1 MYYTHHGTNTPLLTC
16 KDRKKIWTICKSFH
30 IFFVK
35 FVNNFSL
42 MTTDNN
48 PRCAVLGYGSW
59 ATAIVKTLTVNHH
72 HVDWLVLND
81 EILQSLHDRSRN
93 SKYLP
98 WCYID
103 KEFMTPSNDINA
115 VVRDADMVFLAMPS
129 AFLEKFLKPLTESL
143 ENKIVVSAVKG
154 IIPGDYLTIVEH
166 MNRYYDVP
174 MENLAVVTGP
184 SHAEE
189 VGQCQLSYLTVASE
203 SSTTA
208 ERVRGVLAND
218 FFRCSLSNDV
228 LGVEAA
234 AIMKNVYALAV
245 GIAVGLRYGDNFL
258 AVLIA
263 GCAAEMK
270 RFIDEAVPINQRD
283 INAAAYMGDLL
294 VTCYSPL
301 SRNRRFGT
309 LLGKGCSVKSALNEM
324 TMIAEGY
331 YAAECIRR
339 SSMRRNI
346 DMPIADM
353 VWEVLYN
360 NTSAREAMNNLLQIL
375 R

>member
-1 MYYTHHGTNTPLLTC
+1 
-16 KDRKKIWTICKSFH
+16 
-30 IFFVK
+30 
-35 FVNNFSL
+35 
-42 MTTDNN
+42 MTTEKR
-48 PRCAVLGYGSW
+48 PKCAVLGYGSW
-59 ATAIVKTLTVNHH
+59 ATAIVKTLTTNNH
-72 HVDWLVLND
+72 HVDWLVLNE
-81 EILQSLHDRSRN
+81 EIRSSLERRGRN

-98 WCYID
+98 WCDI
-103 KEFMTPSNDINA
+103 ERSLITPSDDINA
-115 VVRDADMVFLAMPS
+115 VVRDADVVFLAMPS
-129 AFLEKFLKPLTESL
+129 AFFKKFMEPLTESL
-143 ENKIVVSAVKG
+143 ADKIVVSAVKG

-166 MNRYYDVP
+166 VNRYYNVP
-174 MENLAVVTGP
+174 MHNMCVVTGP

-189 VGQCQLSYLTVASE
+189 VGQCRLSYLAVASE
-203 SSTTA
+203 STQTA
-208 ERVRGVLAND
+208 EVVESLLAND
-218 FFRCSLSNDV
+218 YFRCSTSHDV
-228 LGVEAA
+228 LGVEGA

-245 GIAVGLRYGDNFL
+245 GIAVGLRYGDNFQ

-263 GCAAEMK
+263 GCAAEMN
-270 RFIDEAVPINQRD
+270 RFLNEAVPIESRD

-301 SRNRRFGT
+301 SRNRRLGT

-324 TMIAEGY
+324 TMVAEGY

-360 NTSAREAMNNLLQIL
+360 NASARDAMLALTKIL
-375 R
+375 K

>member
-1 MYYTHHGTNTPLLTC
+1 MDTNN
-16 KDRKKIWTICKSFH
+16 R
-30 IFFVK
+30 
-35 FVNNFSL
+35 
-42 MTTDNN
+42 

-72 HVDWLVLND
+72 HVDWLVLNE
-81 EILQSLHDRSRN
+81 EIRESLKMRSRN
-93 SKYLP
+93 PKYLP

-103 KEFMTPSNDINA
+103 QEFITPSDDINA
-115 VVRDADMVFLAMPS
+115 VVRDADIVILAMPS
-129 AFLEKFLKPLTESL
+129 AFFKKFLEPLTESL
-143 ENKIVVSAVKG
+143 AEKIVVSAVKG

-203 SSTTA
+203 SAETA
-208 ERVRGVLAND
+208 EQVREVLAND
-218 FFRCSLSNDV
+218 FFRCSASNDV

-234 AIMKNVYALAV
+234 AIMKNIYALAV
-245 GIAVGLRYGDNFL
+245 GMAVGLRYGDNFL

-263 GCAAEMK
+263 GCSAEMK
-270 RFIDEAVPINQRD
+270 RFIDEAVPLANRD

-301 SRNRRFGT
+301 SRNRRLGT

-324 TMIAEGY
+324 TMVAEGY

-346 DMPIADM
+346 EMPIADK
-353 VWEVLYN
+353 VWEVLYEGA
-360 NTSAREAMNNLLQIL
+360 SARDAMQALTQIL

>member
-1 MYYTHHGTNTPLLTC
+1 MNEQQL
-16 KDRKKIWTICKSFH
+16 K
-30 IFFVK
+30 
-35 FVNNFSL
+35 
-42 MTTDNN
+42 
-48 PRCAVLGYGSW
+48 CAVVGYGSW
-59 ATAIVKTLTVNHH
+59 ATAIVKTLTINHH
-72 HVDWLVLND
+72 HVNWLVLNE
-81 EILQSLHDRSRN
+81 EIRQSLAERSHN
-93 SKYLP
+93 IKYLP
-98 WCYID
+98 WCYLDREFITASDCID
-103 KEFMTPSNDINA
+103 D
-115 VVRDADMVFLAMPS
+115 VVRDAEIVILAMPS
-129 AFLEKFLKPLTESL
+129 AFLTKFLEPLTVSL
-143 ENKIVVSAVKG
+143 KDKIVVSVVKG

-174 MENLAVVTGP
+174 MENLCVVTGP

-189 VGQCQLSYLTVASE
+189 VGQCRLSYLTVAAE
-203 SSTTA
+203 NNATA
-208 ERVRGVLAND
+208 ERVREVLAND
-218 FFRCSLSNDV
+218 YFRCSTSHDV

-263 GCAAEMK
+263 NCAAEMQ
-270 RFIDEAVPINQRD
+270 RFLNEAVPTESRD
-283 INAAAYMGDLL
+283 MNAAAYMGDLL

-301 SRNRRFGT
+301 SRNRRLGT

-360 NTSAREAMNNLLQIL
+360 KASARDAMQALTKIL
-375 R
+375 K

>member
-1 MYYTHHGTNTPLLTC
+1 MKTNNT
-16 KDRKKIWTICKSFH
+16 
-30 IFFVK
+30 
-35 FVNNFSL
+35 
-42 MTTDNN
+42 

-72 HVDWLVLND
+72 HVDWLVLNED
-81 EILQSLHDRSRN
+81 IRESLKMRSRN
-93 SKYLP
+93 PKYLP

-103 KEFMTPSNDINA
+103 QEFITPSDDINA
-115 VVRDADMVFLAMPS
+115 VVRNADIVILAMPS
-129 AFLEKFLKPLTESL
+129 AFFKKFLEPLTESL
-143 ENKIVVSAVKG
+143 ANKIVVSAVKG

-203 SSTTA
+203 SAETA
-208 ERVRGVLAND
+208 ESVRSVLAND
-218 FFRCSLSNDV
+218 FFRCSVSNDV

-234 AIMKNVYALAV
+234 AIMKNIYALAV
-245 GIAVGLRYGDNFL
+245 GMAVGLRYGDNFL

-263 GCAAEMK
+263 GCSAEMK
-270 RFIDEAVPINQRD
+270 RFIDEAVPLENRD

-301 SRNRRFGT
+301 SRNRRLGT

-324 TMIAEGY
+324 TMVAEGY

-346 DMPIADM
+346 DMPIADK
-353 VWEVLYN
+353 VWEVLYEGA
-360 NTSAREAMNNLLQIL
+360 SARDAMQALTQIL

>member
-1 MYYTHHGTNTPLLTC
+1 MNTT
-16 KDRKKIWTICKSFH
+16 KT
-30 IFFVK
+30 
-35 FVNNFSL
+35 
-42 MTTDNN
+42 

-81 EILQSLHDRSRN
+81 EIRESLQMRSLN

-98 WCYID
+98 WCYINQ
-103 KEFMTPSNDINA
+103 EYITPSNDINA
-115 VVRDADMVFLAMPS
+115 VVRNADIVILAMPS
-129 AFLEKFLKPLTESL
+129 AFFKKFLEPLTESL
-143 ENKIVVSAVKG
+143 ANKIVVSAVKG

-203 SSTTA
+203 SQTTA
-208 ERVRGVLAND
+208 ESVRSVLAND
-218 FFRCSLSNDV
+218 FFRCSVSNDV

-234 AIMKNVYALAV
+234 AIMKNIYALAV
-245 GIAVGLRYGDNFL
+245 GMAVGLRYGDNFL

-263 GCAAEMK
+263 GCSAEMK
-270 RFIDEAVPINQRD
+270 RFIDEAVPLDNRD

-301 SRNRRFGT
+301 SRNRRLGT

-324 TMIAEGY
+324 TMVAEGY

-346 DMPIADM
+346 DMPIADK
-353 VWEVLYN
+353 VWEVLYEGA
-360 NTSAREAMNNLLQIL
+360 SARDAMQALTQIL

>member
-1 MYYTHHGTNTPLLTC
+1 MDTNNT
-16 KDRKKIWTICKSFH
+16 
-30 IFFVK
+30 
-35 FVNNFSL
+35 
-42 MTTDNN
+42 

-81 EILQSLHDRSRN
+81 EIRESLQMRSRN
-93 SKYLP
+93 PKYLP

-103 KEFMTPSNDINA
+103 QEFITPSNDINA
-115 VVRDADMVFLAMPS
+115 VVRNADIVILAMPS
-129 AFLEKFLKPLTESL
+129 AFFKKFLEPLTESL
-143 ENKIVVSAVKG
+143 AEKIVVSAVKG

-203 SSTTA
+203 SAETA
-208 ERVRGVLAND
+208 EQVRKVLAND
-218 FFRCSLSNDV
+218 FFRCSVSNDV

-234 AIMKNVYALAV
+234 AIMKNIYALAV
-245 GIAVGLRYGDNFL
+245 GMAVGLRYGDNFL

-263 GCAAEMK
+263 GCSAEMK
-270 RFIDEAVPINQRD
+270 RFIDEAVPLANRD

-301 SRNRRFGT
+301 SRNRRLGT

-324 TMIAEGY
+324 TMVAEGY

-346 DMPIADM
+346 EMPIADK
-353 VWEVLYN
+353 VWEVLYEGA
-360 NTSAREAMNNLLQIL
+360 SARDAMQALTQIL

>member
-1 MYYTHHGTNTPLLTC
+1 
-16 KDRKKIWTICKSFH
+16 
-30 IFFVK
+30 
-35 FVNNFSL
+35 
-42 MTTDNN
+42 MTTEKR
-48 PRCAVLGYGSW
+48 PKCAVLGYGSW
-59 ATAIVKTLTVNHH
+59 ATAIVKTLTTNNH
-72 HVDWLVLND
+72 HVDWLVLNE
-81 EILQSLHDRSRN
+81 EIRSSLERRGRN

-98 WCYID
+98 WCDI
-103 KEFMTPSNDINA
+103 ERSLITPSDDINA
-115 VVRDADMVFLAMPS
+115 VVRDADVVFLAMPS
-129 AFLEKFLKPLTESL
+129 AFFKKFMEPLTESL
-143 ENKIVVSAVKG
+143 ADKIVVSAVKG

-166 MNRYYDVP
+166 VNRYYNVP
-174 MENLAVVTGP
+174 MQNMCVVTGP

-189 VGQCQLSYLTVASE
+189 VGQCRLSYLTVASE
-203 SSTTA
+203 STQTA
-208 ERVRGVLAND
+208 EVVELLLAND
-218 FFRCSLSNDV
+218 YFRCSTSHDV
-228 LGVEAA
+228 LGVEGA

-245 GIAVGLRYGDNFL
+245 GIAVGLRYGDNFQ

-263 GCAAEMK
+263 GCAAEMN
-270 RFIDEAVPINQRD
+270 RFLNEAVPIESRD

-301 SRNRRFGT
+301 SRNRRLGT

-324 TMIAEGY
+324 TMVAEGY

-360 NTSAREAMNNLLQIL
+360 NASARDAMLALTKIL
-375 R
+375 K

>member
-1 MYYTHHGTNTPLLTC
+1 ML
-16 KDRKKIWTICKSFH
+16 
-30 IFFVK
+30 K
-35 FVNNFSL
+35 FVNNFMPMKSGQS
-42 MTTDNN
+42 
-48 PRCAVLGYGSW
+48 PKCAVLGYGSW
-59 ATAIVKTLTVNHH
+59 ATAIVKTLTMNLH

-81 EILQSLHDRSRN
+81 DIRSSLLSRGRN

-98 WCYID
+98 WCDIPR
-103 KEFMTPSNDINA
+103 ELITPSADINE
-115 VVRDADMVFLAMPS
+115 VVRDADIVVLAMPS
-129 AFLEKFLKPLTESL
+129 AFMKKFLEPLTESL
-143 ENKIVVSAVKG
+143 SNKIVVSVVKG

-166 MNRYYDVP
+166 MHRHYDVP
-174 MENLAVVTGP
+174 MENLCVVTGP

-189 VGQCQLSYLTVASE
+189 VGQCRLSYLTVASE
-203 SSTTA
+203 NEATA
-208 ERVRGVLAND
+208 EKVRTLLAND
-218 FFRCSLSNDV
+218 YFRCTISDDV
-228 LGVEAA
+228 LGVEGA

-245 GIAVGLRYGDNFL
+245 GIAVGLRHGDNFL

-263 GCAAEMK
+263 GCASEMK
-270 RFIDEAVPINQRD
+270 HFLDEAVPIANRD

-301 SRNRRFGT
+301 SRNRRLGT

-324 TMIAEGY
+324 TMVAEGY

-360 NTSAREAMNNLLQIL
+360 NASARDAMQELTMIL
-375 R
+375 K

>member
-1 MYYTHHGTNTPLLTC
+1 MKINNT
-16 KDRKKIWTICKSFH
+16 
-30 IFFVK
+30 
-35 FVNNFSL
+35 
-42 MTTDNN
+42 

-72 HVDWLVLND
+72 HVDWLVLNE
-81 EILQSLHDRSRN
+81 EIRESLQMRSRN
-93 SKYLP
+93 PKYLP

-103 KEFMTPSNDINA
+103 QEFITPSDDINA
-115 VVRDADMVFLAMPS
+115 VVRDAEIVILAMPS
-129 AFLEKFLKPLTESL
+129 AFFKKFLEPLSESL
-143 ENKIVVSAVKG
+143 ANKIVVSAVKG

-203 SSTTA
+203 SLTTA
-208 ERVRGVLAND
+208 ERVRNVLAND
-218 FFRCSLSNDV
+218 FFRCSVSNDV

-234 AIMKNVYALAV
+234 AIMKNIYALAV
-245 GIAVGLRYGDNFL
+245 GMAVGLRYGDNFL

-263 GCAAEMK
+263 GCSAEMK
-270 RFIDEAVPINQRD
+270 RFIDEAVPVANRD
-283 INAAAYMGDLL
+283 INTAAYMGDLL

-301 SRNRRFGT
+301 SRNRRLGT

-324 TMIAEGY
+324 TMVAEGY

-346 DMPIADM
+346 DMPIADK
-353 VWEVLYN
+353 VWEVLYEGA
-360 NTSAREAMNNLLQIL
+360 SARDAMQSLTQIL

>member
-1 MYYTHHGTNTPLLTC
+1 MDTNT
-16 KDRKKIWTICKSFH
+16 K
-30 IFFVK
+30 
-35 FVNNFSL
+35 
-42 MTTDNN
+42 

-72 HVDWLVLND
+72 HVDWLVLNE
-81 EILQSLHDRSRN
+81 EIRESLQMRSRN
-93 SKYLP
+93 PKYLP

-103 KEFMTPSNDINA
+103 QEFITPSDDINA
-115 VVRDADMVFLAMPS
+115 VVRDAEIVILAMPS
-129 AFLEKFLKPLTESL
+129 AFFKKFLEPLSESL
-143 ENKIVVSAVKG
+143 ANKIVVSAVKG

-203 SSTTA
+203 SLTTA
-208 ERVRGVLAND
+208 ERVRNVLAND
-218 FFRCSLSNDV
+218 FFRCSISNDV

-234 AIMKNVYALAV
+234 AIMKNIYALAV
-245 GIAVGLRYGDNFL
+245 GMAVGLRYGDNFL

-263 GCAAEMK
+263 GCSAEMK
-270 RFIDEAVPINQRD
+270 RFIDEAVPVANRD

-301 SRNRRFGT
+301 SRNRRLGT

-331 YAAECIRR
+331 YAADCIRQ

-346 DMPIADM
+346 DMPIADK
-353 VWEVLYN
+353 VWEVLYEGA
-360 NTSAREAMNNLLQIL
+360 SARDAMQALTQIL

>member
-1 MYYTHHGTNTPLLTC
+1 MNTNNT
-16 KDRKKIWTICKSFH
+16 
-30 IFFVK
+30 
-35 FVNNFSL
+35 
-42 MTTDNN
+42 

-72 HVDWLVLND
+72 HVDWLVLNED
-81 EILQSLHDRSRN
+81 IRESLKMRSRN
-93 SKYLP
+93 PKYLP

-103 KEFMTPSNDINA
+103 QEFITPSDDINA
-115 VVRDADMVFLAMPS
+115 VVRNADIVILAMPS
-129 AFLEKFLKPLTESL
+129 AFFKKFLEPLTESL
-143 ENKIVVSAVKG
+143 ANKIVVSAVKG

-203 SSTTA
+203 SAETA
-208 ERVRGVLAND
+208 ESVRSVLAND
-218 FFRCSLSNDV
+218 FFRCSVSNDV

-234 AIMKNVYALAV
+234 AIMKNIYALAV
-245 GIAVGLRYGDNFL
+245 GMAVGLRYGDNFL

-263 GCAAEMK
+263 GCSAEMK
-270 RFIDEAVPINQRD
+270 RFIDEAVPLDNRD

-301 SRNRRFGT
+301 SRNRRLGT

-324 TMIAEGY
+324 TMVAEGY

-346 DMPIADM
+346 DMPIADK
-353 VWEVLYN
+353 VWEVLYEGA
-360 NTSAREAMNNLLQIL
+360 SARDAMQALTQIL

>member
-1 MYYTHHGTNTPLLTC
+1 MKINNT
-16 KDRKKIWTICKSFH
+16 
-30 IFFVK
+30 
-35 FVNNFSL
+35 
-42 MTTDNN
+42 

-72 HVDWLVLND
+72 HVDWLVLNE
-81 EILQSLHDRSRN
+81 EIRESLQMRSRN
-93 SKYLP
+93 PKYLP

-103 KEFMTPSNDINA
+103 QEFITPSDDINA
-115 VVRDADMVFLAMPS
+115 VVRDAEIVILAMPS
-129 AFLEKFLKPLTESL
+129 AFFKKFLEPLSESL
-143 ENKIVVSAVKG
+143 ANKIVVSAVKG

-203 SSTTA
+203 SLTTA
-208 ERVRGVLAND
+208 ERVRNVLAND
-218 FFRCSLSNDV
+218 FFRCSVSNDV

-234 AIMKNVYALAV
+234 AIMKNIYALAV
-245 GIAVGLRYGDNFL
+245 GMAVGLRYGDNFL

-263 GCAAEMK
+263 GCSAEMK
-270 RFIDEAVPINQRD
+270 RFIDEAVPVANRD

-301 SRNRRFGT
+301 SRNRRLGT

-324 TMIAEGY
+324 TMVAEGY
-331 YAAECIRR
+331 YAADCIRQ

-346 DMPIADM
+346 DMPIADK
-353 VWEVLYN
+353 VWEVLYEGA
-360 NTSAREAMNNLLQIL
+360 SARDAMQSLTQIL

>member
-1 MYYTHHGTNTPLLTC
+1 MNTNNT
-16 KDRKKIWTICKSFH
+16 
-30 IFFVK
+30 
-35 FVNNFSL
+35 
-42 MTTDNN
+42 

-81 EILQSLHDRSRN
+81 DIRESLQMRSRN
-93 SKYLP
+93 PKYLP

-103 KEFMTPSNDINA
+103 QEFITPSNDINA
-115 VVRDADMVFLAMPS
+115 VVRDADIVFLAMPS
-129 AFLEKFLKPLTESL
+129 AFFKKFLEPLTVSL
-143 ENKIVVSAVKG
+143 RDKIVVSAVKG

-166 MNRYYDVP
+166 MNRYFDVP
-174 MENLAVVTGP
+174 MERLAVVTGP

-203 SSTTA
+203 SEDTA
-208 ERVRGVLAND
+208 KSVREVLAND

-234 AIMKNVYALAV
+234 AIMKNIYALAV
-245 GIAVGLRYGDNFL
+245 GMAVGLRYGDNFL

-263 GCAAEMK
+263 GCANEMK
-270 RFIDEAVPINQRD
+270 RFIDAAVPLADRD
-283 INAAAYMGDLL
+283 INTAAYMGDLL

-301 SRNRRFGT
+301 SRNRRLGT

-324 TMIAEGY
+324 TMVAEGY
-331 YAAECIRR
+331 YAADCIRL
-339 SSMRRNI
+339 SSMRRCFY
-346 DMPIADM
+346 MPIADK
-353 VWEVLYN
+353 VWEVLYEGV
-360 NTSAREAMNNLLQIL
+360 SARESMQALTQIL

>member
-1 MYYTHHGTNTPLLTC
+1 MDTNT
-16 KDRKKIWTICKSFH
+16 K
-30 IFFVK
+30 
-35 FVNNFSL
+35 
-42 MTTDNN
+42 

-81 EILQSLHDRSRN
+81 EIRESLKMRSRN
-93 SKYLP
+93 PKYLP

-103 KEFMTPSNDINA
+103 QEFITPSEDINA
-115 VVRDADMVFLAMPS
+115 VVRDADIVILAMPS
-129 AFLEKFLKPLTESL
+129 AFFKRFLEPLTESL
-143 ENKIVVSAVKG
+143 ANKIVVSAVKG

-166 MNRYYDVP
+166 MNRYFDVP

-203 SSTTA
+203 SKETA
-208 ERVRGVLAND
+208 ERVRDVLAND
-218 FFRCSLSNDV
+218 FFRCSISNDV
-228 LGVEAA
+228 LGLEAA
-234 AIMKNVYALAV
+234 AIMKNIYALAV
-245 GIAVGLRYGDNFL
+245 GMAVGLRYGDNFL

-263 GCAAEMK
+263 GCSAEMK
-270 RFIDEAVPINQRD
+270 RFIDEAVPLENRD

-301 SRNRRFGT
+301 SRNRRLGT

-331 YAAECIRR
+331 YAADCIRQ

-346 DMPIADM
+346 DMPIADK
-353 VWEVLYN
+353 VWEVLYEGA
-360 NTSAREAMNNLLQIL
+360 SARDAMQSLTQIL

>member
-1 MYYTHHGTNTPLLTC
+1 MNTNNT
-16 KDRKKIWTICKSFH
+16 
-30 IFFVK
+30 
-35 FVNNFSL
+35 
-42 MTTDNN
+42 

-72 HVDWLVLND
+72 HVDWLVLNED
-81 EILQSLHDRSRN
+81 IRESLQMRSRN
-93 SKYLP
+93 PKYLP

-103 KEFMTPSNDINA
+103 QEFITPSNDINA
-115 VVRDADMVFLAMPS
+115 VVRDADIVFLAMPS
-129 AFLEKFLKPLTESL
+129 AFFKKFLEPLTESL
-143 ENKIVVSAVKG
+143 HDKIVVSAVKG

-166 MNRYYDVP
+166 MNRYFDVP
-174 MENLAVVTGP
+174 MERLAVVTGP

-203 SSTTA
+203 SEATA
-208 ERVRGVLAND
+208 KNVREVLAND

-234 AIMKNVYALAV
+234 AIMKNIYALAV
-245 GIAVGLRYGDNFL
+245 GMAVGLRYGDNFL

-263 GCAAEMK
+263 GCANEMK
-270 RFIDEAVPINQRD
+270 RFIDAAVPLEGRD

-301 SRNRRFGT
+301 SRNRRLGT

-324 TMIAEGY
+324 TMVAEGY
-331 YAAECIRR
+331 YAADCIRQ
-339 SSMRRNI
+339 SSMRRGI
-346 DMPIADM
+346 DMPIADR
-353 VWEVLYN
+353 VWEVLYEGV
-360 NTSAREAMNNLLQIL
+360 SARESMQALTQIL
-375 R
+375 K

>member
-1 MYYTHHGTNTPLLTC
+1 
-16 KDRKKIWTICKSFH
+16 
-30 IFFVK
+30 
-35 FVNNFSL
+35 
-42 MTTDNN
+42 MTTEKR
-48 PRCAVLGYGSW
+48 PKCAVLGYGSW
-59 ATAIVKTLTVNHH
+59 ATAIVKTLTTNNH
-72 HVDWLVLND
+72 HVDWLVLNE
-81 EILQSLHDRSRN
+81 EIRSSLERRGRN

-98 WCYID
+98 WCDI
-103 KEFMTPSNDINA
+103 ERSLITPSDDINA
-115 VVRDADMVFLAMPS
+115 VVRDADVVFLAMPS
-129 AFLEKFLKPLTESL
+129 AFFKKFMEPLTESL
-143 ENKIVVSAVKG
+143 ADKIVVSAVKG

-166 MNRYYDVP
+166 VNRYYNVP
-174 MENLAVVTGP
+174 MHNMCVVTGP

-189 VGQCQLSYLTVASE
+189 VGQCRLSYLTVASE
-203 SSTTA
+203 STQTA
-208 ERVRGVLAND
+208 EVVESLLAND
-218 FFRCSLSNDV
+218 YFRCSTSHDV
-228 LGVEAA
+228 LGVEGA

-245 GIAVGLRYGDNFL
+245 GIAVGLRYGDNFQ

-263 GCAAEMK
+263 GCAAEMN
-270 RFIDEAVPINQRD
+270 RFLNEAVPIESRD

-301 SRNRRFGT
+301 SRNRRLGT

-324 TMIAEGY
+324 TMVAEGY

-360 NTSAREAMNNLLQIL
+360 NASARDAMLALTKIL
-375 R
+375 K

>member
-1 MYYTHHGTNTPLLTC
+1 MKINNT
-16 KDRKKIWTICKSFH
+16 
-30 IFFVK
+30 
-35 FVNNFSL
+35 
-42 MTTDNN
+42 

-72 HVDWLVLND
+72 HVDWLVLNE
-81 EILQSLHDRSRN
+81 EIRESLQMRSRN
-93 SKYLP
+93 PKYLP

-103 KEFMTPSNDINA
+103 QEFITPSDDINA
-115 VVRDADMVFLAMPS
+115 VVRDAEIVILAMPS
-129 AFLEKFLKPLTESL
+129 AFFKKFLEPLSESL
-143 ENKIVVSAVKG
+143 ANKIVVSAVKG

-189 VGQCQLSYLTVASE
+189 VGQCQLSYFTVASE
-203 SSTTA
+203 SLTTA
-208 ERVRGVLAND
+208 ERVRNVLAND
-218 FFRCSLSNDV
+218 FFRCSVSNDV

-234 AIMKNVYALAV
+234 AIMKNIYALAV
-245 GIAVGLRYGDNFL
+245 GMAVGLRYGDNFL

-263 GCAAEMK
+263 GCSAEMK
-270 RFIDEAVPINQRD
+270 RFIDEAVPVANRD

-301 SRNRRFGT
+301 SRNRRLGT

-324 TMIAEGY
+324 TMVAEGY
-331 YAAECIRR
+331 YAADCIRQ

-346 DMPIADM
+346 DMPIADK
-353 VWEVLYN
+353 VWEVLYEGA
-360 NTSAREAMNNLLQIL
+360 SARDAMQSLTQIL

>member
-1 MYYTHHGTNTPLLTC
+1 MKTNNT
-16 KDRKKIWTICKSFH
+16 
-30 IFFVK
+30 
-35 FVNNFSL
+35 
-42 MTTDNN
+42 

-72 HVDWLVLND
+72 HVDWLVLNE
-81 EILQSLHDRSRN
+81 EIRESLQMRSRN
-93 SKYLP
+93 PKYLP

-103 KEFMTPSNDINA
+103 QEFITPSDDINA
-115 VVRDADMVFLAMPS
+115 VVRDAEIVILAMPS
-129 AFLEKFLKPLTESL
+129 AFFKKFLEPLTESL
-143 ENKIVVSAVKG
+143 AEKIVVSAVKG

-203 SSTTA
+203 SAETA
-208 ERVRGVLAND
+208 EQVREVLAND
-218 FFRCSLSNDV
+218 FFRCSVSNDV

-234 AIMKNVYALAV
+234 AIMKNIYALAV
-245 GIAVGLRYGDNFL
+245 GMAVGLRYGDNFL

-263 GCAAEMK
+263 GCSAEMK
-270 RFIDEAVPINQRD
+270 RFIDEAVPLANRD

-301 SRNRRFGT
+301 SRNRRLGT

-324 TMIAEGY
+324 TMVAEGY

-346 DMPIADM
+346 EMPIADK
-353 VWEVLYN
+353 VWEVLYEGA
-360 NTSAREAMNNLLQIL
+360 SARDAMQALTQIL

>member
-1 MYYTHHGTNTPLLTC
+1 MDNLQEFSY
-16 KDRKKIWTICKSFH
+16 
-30 IFFVK
+30 FFAK
-35 FVNNFSL
+35 FVNKFLPMNSKS
-42 MTTDNN
+42 T
-48 PRCAVLGYGSW
+48 PKCAVLGYGSW

-72 HVDWLVLND
+72 QINWLVLND
-81 EILQSLHDRSRN
+81 DIRESLDTRSRN
-93 SKYLP
+93 IKYLP

-103 KEFMTPSNDINA
+103 HEYFTASADINE
-115 VVRDADMVFLAMPS
+115 VVRDADIVILAMPS
-129 AFLEKFLKPLTESL
+129 AFLKKFLEPLTVSL
-143 ENKIVVSAVKG
+143 KDKIVVSAVKG

-174 MENLAVVTGP
+174 MKNLAVVTGP

-189 VGQCQLSYLTVASE
+189 VGQCQLSYLTVAAE
-203 SSTTA
+203 DMTTA
-208 ERVRGVLAND
+208 EKVSGVLANE
-218 FFRCSLSNDV
+218 FFRCSLSTDV

-245 GIAVGLRYGDNFL
+245 GIAVGLRYGDNLL
-258 AVLIA
+258 AVLISC
-263 GCAAEMK
+263 CAAEMK
-270 RFIDEAVPINQRD
+270 HFIDEAVPMADRNINT
-283 INAAAYMGDLL
+283 AAYMGDLL

-301 SRNRRFGT
+301 SRNRRLGT

-324 TMIAEGY
+324 TMVAEGY

-346 DMPIADM
+346 EMPIADM

-360 NTSAREAMNNLLQIL
+360 KASAREAMLALTQIL
-375 R
+375 H

>member
-1 MYYTHHGTNTPLLTC
+1 MDTNN
-16 KDRKKIWTICKSFH
+16 R
-30 IFFVK
+30 
-35 FVNNFSL
+35 
-42 MTTDNN
+42 

-72 HVDWLVLND
+72 HVDWLVLNE
-81 EILQSLHDRSRN
+81 EIRESLKMRSRN
-93 SKYLP
+93 PKYLP

-103 KEFMTPSNDINA
+103 QEFITPSDDINA
-115 VVRDADMVFLAMPS
+115 VVRDADIVILAMPS
-129 AFLEKFLKPLTESL
+129 AFFKKFLEPLTESL
-143 ENKIVVSAVKG
+143 AEKIVVSAVKG

-203 SSTTA
+203 SAETA
-208 ERVRGVLAND
+208 EQVREVLAND
-218 FFRCSLSNDV
+218 FFRCSVSNDV

-234 AIMKNVYALAV
+234 AIMKNIYALAV
-245 GIAVGLRYGDNFL
+245 GMAVGLRYGDNFL

-270 RFIDEAVPINQRD
+270 RFIDEAIKMDNRD
-283 INAAAYMGDLL
+283 INSAAYMGDLL

-301 SRNRRFGT
+301 SRNRRLGT
-309 LLGKGCSVKSALNEM
+309 LMGKGCSVKSALNEM
-324 TMIAEGY
+324 TMVAEGY
-331 YAAECIRR
+331 YAAECIRL

-346 DMPIADM
+346 EMPIADK
-353 VWEVLYN
+353 VWEVLYEGA
-360 NTSAREAMNNLLQIL
+360 SARDAMQALTQVL

>member
-1 MYYTHHGTNTPLLTC
+1 MTPENRA
-16 KDRKKIWTICKSFH
+16 K
-30 IFFVK
+30 
-35 FVNNFSL
+35 
-42 MTTDNN
+42 
-48 PRCAVLGYGSW
+48 CAVLGYGSW
-59 ATAIVKTLTVNHH
+59 ATAIVKTLTTNRQ

-81 EILQSLHDRSRN
+81 DIRESLIQRGRN
-93 SKYLP
+93 PTYLP
-98 WCYID
+98 WCDIDNEYI
-103 KEFMTPSNDINA
+103 TPSADINE
-115 VVRDADMVFLAMPS
+115 VVRSADVVFLAMPS
-129 AFLEKFLKPLTESL
+129 AFFTKFLEPLTEPL
-143 ENKIVVSAVKG
+143 KGKIVVSAVKG

-166 MNRYYDVP
+166 VHRYYDVD
-174 MENLAVVTGP
+174 MKDICVVTGP

-189 VGQCQLSYLTVASE
+189 VGQCRLSYLTVASADN
-203 SSTTA
+203 TTA
-208 ERVRGVLAND
+208 TTVEGLLAND
-218 FFRCSLSNDV
+218 FFRCSLSHDV

-245 GIAVGLRYGDNFL
+245 GIAVGLHYGDNFL

-263 GCAAEMK
+263 GCANEMN
-270 RFIDEAVPINQRD
+270 RFLGESVPIEGRN

-301 SRNRRFGT
+301 SRNRRLGT

-324 TMIAEGY
+324 TMVAEGY

-346 DMPIADM
+346 EMPIADM

-360 NTSAREAMNNLLQIL
+360 NASARDAMLALTKIL
-375 R
+375 K

>member
-1 MYYTHHGTNTPLLTC
+1 MDINNT
-16 KDRKKIWTICKSFH
+16 
-30 IFFVK
+30 
-35 FVNNFSL
+35 
-42 MTTDNN
+42 

-81 EILQSLHDRSRN
+81 EIRESLQMRSRN
-93 SKYLP
+93 PKYLP

-103 KEFMTPSNDINA
+103 QEFITPSNDINA
-115 VVRDADMVFLAMPS
+115 VVRNADIVILAMPS
-129 AFLEKFLKPLTESL
+129 AFFKKFLEPLTESL
-143 ENKIVVSAVKG
+143 ANKIVVSAVKG

-203 SSTTA
+203 STNTA
-208 ERVRGVLAND
+208 ESVRNVLAND
-218 FFRCSLSNDV
+218 FFRCSVSNDV

-234 AIMKNVYALAV
+234 AIMKNIYALAV
-245 GIAVGLRYGDNFL
+245 GMAVGLRYGDNFL

-263 GCAAEMK
+263 GCSAEMK
-270 RFIDEAVPINQRD
+270 RFIDEAVPLENRD

-301 SRNRRFGT
+301 SRNRRLGT

-324 TMIAEGY
+324 TMVAEGY

-346 DMPIADM
+346 DMPIADK
-353 VWEVLYN
+353 VWEVLYEGA
-360 NTSAREAMNNLLQIL
+360 SARDAMQSLTQIL

>member
-1 MYYTHHGTNTPLLTC
+1 MNL
-16 KDRKKIWTICKSFH
+16 DKSH
-30 IFFVK
+30 K
-35 FVNNFSL
+35 
-42 MTTDNN
+42 
-48 PRCAVLGYGSW
+48 CAVLGYGSW

-72 HVDWLVLND
+72 HVNWLVLNND
-81 EILQSLHDRSRN
+81 IMESLVTMSRN

-103 KEFMTPSNDINA
+103 REFFTPTSDINEA
-115 VVRDADMVFLAMPS
+115 VRDADIVILAMPS
-129 AFLEKFLKPLTESL
+129 AFMKKFLEPLTESL
-143 ENKIVVSAVKG
+143 HDKIVVSAVKG

-166 MNRYYDVP
+166 MNRYYDIP

-203 SSTTA
+203 DETTA
-208 ERVRGVLAND
+208 ERVREVLAND
-218 FFRCSLSNDV
+218 FFRCSISNDV

-234 AIMKNVYALAV
+234 AIMKNIYALAV
-245 GIAVGLRYGDNFL
+245 GLAVGLRYGDNFL

-270 RFIDEAVPINQRD
+270 RFIDEAVPLEGRD

-301 SRNRRFGT
+301 SRNRRLGT
-309 LLGKGCSVKSALNEM
+309 LLGKGCTVKSALNEM
-324 TMIAEGY
+324 TMVAEGY
-331 YAAECIRR
+331 YAADCIRQ

-353 VWEVLYN
+353 VWSVLYQ
-360 NTSAREAMNNLLQIL
+360 NTSAREAMKKLIQIL
-375 R
+375 H